1 MIALGALGECVAS
14 LLHAGASETP
24 GAVALASSQR
34 EVTYRQLLGFCR
46 ETVQVLNGLGIG
58 RNDHVAMV
66 LPNGLGMAAAFL
78 AVSSAAACAPLNPSY
93 QAEEFQFYF
102 SDLKPKALLLAGGIS
117 SAARDIALE
126 RGLSVLELV
135 PAPAATEKPFEIR
148 VLKSAS
154 ASGAVAQR
162 GETRGTDVALLLH
175 TSGTT
180 SRPKLVV
187 LTQRNLCTSAGNI
200 ARFLQLSDADRCLNV
215 MPLFHIHGLVG
226 ALLCS
231 LSAGGSVFC
240 TPGFSSDFFSH
251 LRESSA
257 TWYTA
262 VPTMHQSVLAQAPAH
277 ADVIARLR
285 LRFIRSSSAALPPS
299 VMAGLEATF
308 HVPVVEGYGMTE
320 ASHQI
325 ACNPLPPRQRKPGSV
340 GISSGTQVAVI
351 DAAGAALPANAVGE
365 IAIRGP
371 CVTTGYEA
379 NPAANQKAFTS
390 DGWFRTGD
398 QGYLDAEGYLFING
412 RLKELI
418 NRGGEKIS
426 PREIDAALLEHPE
439 VTEALAFA
447 VPHAELGEEVAAGV
461 VLRPGAAAGEAD
473 LRQFLAS
480 RLSYFK
486 VPRRI
491 LIVKELPK
499 GPTGKL
505 QRIGMAG
512 RLGITADSPAALAR
526 APYVPART
534 ALEKSMLDLFAQV
547 LRVERVGVN
556 DNFFLMGGESL
567 TAMQLIAR
575 LRESLDIE
583 IPIATFFRQPSVAA
597 ISELLATQA
606 NEISSDIQRVL
617 EEVSSLSDQEAER
630 LLQEESKL

>member
-1 MIALGALGECVAS
+1 MIAQSALRECVAS
-14 LLHAGASETP
+14 LLRSGAIETP
-24 GAVALASSQR
+24 GAVALAASQH
-34 EVTYRQLLGFCR
+34 EVTYQQLLGFCQ
-46 ETVQVLNGLGIG
+46 ETIQVLNGLGIG
-58 RNDHVAMV
+58 RNDRVAMV

-78 AVSSAAACAPLNPSY
+78 AVSSAAAAAPLNPSY
-93 QAEEFQFYF
+93 QAEEFQFFF
-102 SDLKPKALLLAGGIS
+102 SDLKPKALLVAGGMS

-126 RGLSVLELV
+126 RGLTVLELV
-135 PAPAATEKPFEIR
+135 PTPGVRETPFEIR
-148 VLKSAS
+148 VLNSAS
-154 ASGAVAQR
+154 TSGVAKQG
-162 GETRGTDVALLLH
+162 GEAQGQDVALLLH

-200 ARFLQLSDADRCLNV
+200 ARFLELSDADRCLNV

-240 TPGFSSDFFSH
+240 TPGFSGDFFAH
-251 LRESSA
+251 LHESSA

-262 VPTMHQSVLAQAPAH
+262 VPTMHQSVLAQAPGH
-277 ADVIARLR
+277 ADVIADHR
-285 LRFIRSSSAALPPS
+285 LRFIRSSSAALPPT
-299 VMAGLEATF
+299 VMAALEATF

-320 ASHQI
+320 ASHQV
-325 ACNPLPPRQRKPGSV
+325 ACNPLPPRRRKPGSV

-351 DAAGAALPANAVGE
+351 DDVGAALPPMTVGE

-371 CVTTGYEA
+371 CVTGGYEA
-379 NPAANQKAFTS
+379 NPPANQKAFTS

-398 QGYLDAEGYLFING
+398 QGYLDAEGYLFLNG

-439 VTEALAFA
+439 VAEALAFS
-447 VPHAELGEEVAAGV
+447 VPHAELGEEVAAAV
-461 VLRPGAAAGEAD
+461 VLRSGAAAGEAD

-491 LIVKELPK
+491 LIVRELPK

-512 RLGITADSPAALAR
+512 RLGISADSPAAPAS

-534 ALEKSMLDLFAQV
+534 ALEQSMLDLFAAV
-547 LRVERVGVN
+547 LRIRRVGIN

-575 LRESLDIE
+575 LRESLGIE
-583 IPIATFFRQPSVAA
+583 IPIATFFRQPSVSA
-597 ISELLATQA
+597 ISDYLATQA
-606 NEISSDIQRVL
+606 NEISHDFQRVL
-617 EEVSSLSDQEAER
+617 KEINSLSDQDAER
-630 LLQEESKL
+630 LLQEESKT